1 MNNIIQKIVNSLNT
15 SPSTALERFQRSM
28 QIDYLKWHDGIGYD
42 LGALKKLKGDE
53 LRQAEAILISR
64 KDQDWRDVEA
74 LASLKTPAAIEALKE
89 CLHSP
94 NPDVRLFAVRYL
106 KEMNVVDRV
115 EQIVVD
121 TLPMT
126 GIGHGMTFALALA
139 KKYPSE
145 RIKQQLLWCCLH
157 GNDDIRIHCAAM
169 SLYLYG
175 KASSEFDK
183 RQKIIFRL
191 GIRDFDKRIE
201 AFQEL
206 CQIIGVDPDRFISE
220 GNIAD

>member
-1 MNNIIQKIVNSLNT
+1 
-15 SPSTALERFQRSM
+15 
-28 QIDYLKWHDGIGYD
+28 
-42 LGALKKLKGDE
+42 
-53 LRQAEAILISR
+53 
-64 KDQDWRDVEA
+64 
-74 LASLKTPAAIEALKE
+74 
-89 CLHSP
+89 
-94 NPDVRLFAVRYL
+94 
-106 KEMNVVDRV
+106 
-115 EQIVVD
+115 
-121 TLPMT
+121 
-126 GIGHGMTFALALA
+126 
-139 KKYPSE
+139 
-145 RIKQQLLWCCLH
+145 
-157 GNDDIRIHCAAM
+157 M